1 MVQIK
6 TGHENPVGVVLGPNC
21 RPPNNSQFRNLKCLE
36 IDKVVS
42 QKLKKKERRKGKKG
56 REGGRRQE
64 TTQKICQLTR
74 IPYLERRDKC
84 IKNVKPLCRLM
95 Q

>member
-6 TGHENPVGVVLGPNC
+6 TGHENPVGVILGPNC

-42 QKLKKKERRKGKKG
+42 QKLKKKRKKERKE
-56 REGGRRQE
+56 REGGW
-64 TTQKICQLTR
+64 
-74 IPYLERRDKC
+74 
-84 IKNVKPLCRLM
+84 
-95 Q
+95 